1 MVQWCPSS
9 ITSLTTSNVKQISDT
24 VLGWFVK
31 NPWRKETSLFWECLT
46 VCMFLKSA
54 DFPSLPFWL
63 QSLFGTSMFNLES
76 YCNIEYSFASFDYV
90 PYTPVY
96 LSFSKELLLL
106 PYLFCSS
113 LTCSYVWDQLTF
125 YTLPILLPIPLFLVV
140 CISIQVALSLI
151 SSRFNLILTFT
162 CMISSYFLGQNV
174 TLEMGSPIEGVY
186 RKP

>member
-1 MVQWCPSS
+1 MVQWCPFS

-31 NPWRKETSLFWECLT
+31 NPWRKETSPVWECLT

-54 DFPSLPFWL
+54 EFPSLPFLL

-76 YCNIEYSFASFDYV
+76 YCYIEYSFASLDYV
-90 PYTPVY
+90 PYTP
-96 LSFSKELLLL
+96 FSKELLLL

-113 LTCSYVWDQLTF
+113 LTCSYVLDQLTF
-125 YTLPILLPIPLFLVV
+125 YTLPILPPPFPRFLVV
-140 CISIQVALSLI
+140 CISIQVALSI
-151 SSRFNLILTFT
+151 FSSRFNLILTFT
-162 CMISSYFLGQNV
+162 YMISSYFPGQNV
-174 TLEMGSPIEGVY
+174 TLEMGSHIEGVY